1 MKLILILIISLNIIS
16 CSTESNTTTGQNRN
30 TVQIK
35 SGTGKDEL
43 LKWFSSNMKYA
54 THMDFMERRE
64 EQINK
69 CIEEKISCKW
79 IIGSGITNSYKGY
92 VVSFKDNKF
101 AIDEFPA
108 GSESEYGITNKD
120 IYFKTR

>member
-1 MKLILILIISLNIIS
+1 MLKLV
-16 CSTESNTTTGQNRN
+16 CDVFTFFQFAM
-30 TVQIK
+30 
-35 SGTGKDEL
+35 L
-43 LKWFSSNMKYA
+43 LHKPSSNMKYA

-79 IIGSGITNSYKGY
+79 IIGSGITNSNKGY